1 MDFSVLQNQDVIQ
14 TLLAGFKFTVT
25 VTILSIIGGI
35 LIGTPL
41 AMMRLSDN
49 KVASNFAKVY
59 VDFFR
64 GVPLIQVIFIFY
76 FLLPKFFEFQSDT
89 YWGPLFSSVVTFAI
103 FEAAFFSEIVRSGI
117 QSVSKGQVN
126 AGYALG
132 FTYGQTMSNVVLPQ
146 AFRNML
152 PVILTQS
159 IVLFQDVSLVYVISA
174 PDFLFFVN
182 TLANTYGAETKAT
195 FYLVVAVVYFC
206 ISFAL
211 SRLVKRLH
219 QKIAIIR

>member
-64 GVPLIQVIFIFY
+64 GVPLIQVSFIFY
-76 FLLPKFFEFQSDT
+76 F
-89 YWGPLFSSVVTFAI
+89 
-103 FEAAFFSEIVRSGI
+103 
-117 QSVSKGQVN
+117 
-126 AGYALG
+126 
-132 FTYGQTMSNVVLPQ
+132 
-146 AFRNML
+146 
-152 PVILTQS
+152 
-159 IVLFQDVSLVYVISA
+159 
-174 PDFLFFVN
+174 
-182 TLANTYGAETKAT
+182 
-195 FYLVVAVVYFC
+195 
-206 ISFAL
+206 
-211 SRLVKRLH
+211 
-219 QKIAIIR
+219 

>member
-1 MDFSVLQNQDVIQ
+1 MEFSLLQDPNVTQA
-14 TLLAGFKFTVT
+14 LLAGLKFTAIA
-25 VTILSIIGGI
+25 TILSIIGGI

-41 AMMRLSDN
+41 AMMRLSN
-49 KVASNFAKVY
+49 NVVASNFAKIY

-76 FLLPKFFEFQSDT
+76 FLLPKYFEFQSDT
-89 YWGPLFSSVVTFAI
+89 YWGPLFSTVVTFAI

-152 PVILTQS
+152 PVLLTQS
-159 IVLFQDVSLVYVISA
+159 IVLFQDISLVYVISA
-174 PDFLFFVN
+174 PDFLGQAN
-182 TLANTYGAETKAT
+182 TLANNYGAETKAM
-195 FYLVVAVVYFC
+195 FYLIVALVYFC

>member
-174 PDFLFFVN
+174 PDFLGNAN

-195 FYLVVAVVYFC
+195 FYLVVAAVYFC

>member
-1 MDFSVLQNQDVIQ
+1 MDFSILQNQDVIQ
-14 TLLAGFKFTVT
+14 TLIAGFKFTVT

-41 AMMRLSDN
+41 AMMRLSNN

-76 FLLPKFFEFQSDT
+76 FLLPKIFEFQSDT
-89 YWGPLFSSVVTFAI
+89 YYGPLFSSVVTFAI

-174 PDFLFFVN
+174 PDFLGNAN

-195 FYLVVAVVYFC
+195 FYLIVAVVYFY

>member
-1 MDFSVLQNQDVIQ
+1 MDFSVLQNQDVISA
-14 TLLAGFKFTVT
+14 LLAGFKFTVT
-25 VTILSIIGGI
+25 VTILSVIGGI

-41 AMMRLSDN
+41 AMMRLSNN
-49 KVASNFAKVY
+49 KAANTFAKIY

-89 YWGPLFSSVVTFAI
+89 YYGPLFSSIVTFAI

-152 PVILTQS
+152 PILLTQS

-174 PDFLFFVN
+174 PDFLGNAN
-182 TLANTYGAETKAT
+182 TLANTYGSETKAT
-195 FYLVVAVVYFC
+195 FYLVVAIVYFC

>member
-1 MDFSVLQNQDVIQ
+1 MEFSLLQDPNVTQA
-14 TLLAGFKFTVT
+14 LLSGLKFTAIA
-25 VTILSIIGGI
+25 TILSIIGGI

-41 AMMRLSDN
+41 AMMRLSN
-49 KVASNFAKVY
+49 NVVASNFAKIY

-76 FLLPKFFEFQSDT
+76 FLLPKYFEFQSDT
-89 YWGPLFSSVVTFAI
+89 YWGPLFSTVVTFAI

-152 PVILTQS
+152 PVLLTQS
-159 IVLFQDVSLVYVISA
+159 IVLFQDISLVYVISA
-174 PDFLFFVN
+174 PDFLGQAN
-182 TLANTYGAETKAT
+182 TLENNYGDETKAM
-195 FYLVVAVVYFC
+195 FYLIVAIVYFC

>member
-14 TLLAGFKFTVT
+14 TLIAGFKFTLT

-41 AMMRLSDN
+41 AMMRLSNN

-132 FTYGQTMSNVVLPQ
+132 FTYGQTMSNVILPQ

-152 PVILTQS
+152 PILLTQS

-174 PDFLFFVN
+174 PDFLGNAN
-182 TLANTYGAETKAT
+182 TLANTYGSETKAM
-195 FYLVVAVVYFC
+195 FYLLVAVIYFC
-206 ISFAL
+206 ISFTL

>member
-1 MDFSVLQNQDVIQ
+1 MDFSVLQNQDVLT
-14 TLLAGFKFTVT
+14 TLFNGFKFTVT
-25 VTILSIIGGI
+25 VTILAVIGGI

-41 AMMRLSDN
+41 AMMRLSKN
-49 KVASNFAKVY
+49 NVASSFAKFY

-76 FLLPKFFEFQSDT
+76 FLLPKLFEFQSDT
-89 YWGPLFSSVVTFAI
+89 YYGPLFSSVVTFAI

-152 PVILTQS
+152 PIILTQS

-174 PDFLFFVN
+174 PDFLGNAN
-182 TLANTYGAETKAT
+182 TLANTYGSETKAT
-195 FYLVVAVVYFC
+195 FYLVVALVYFC
-206 ISFAL
+206 ISFTL

>member
-1 MDFSVLQNQDVIQ
+1 MDFSVLQNPDVIE
-14 TLLAGFKFTVT
+14 TLLKGFQFTVT
-25 VTILSIIGGI
+25 VTILSILGGI

-41 AMMRLSDN
+41 AMMRLSN
-49 KVASNFAKVY
+49 HKVASGFAKFY

-76 FLLPKFFEFQSDT
+76 FLLPKFFDFQSDT
-89 YWGPLFSSVVTFAI
+89 YYGPLFSSIVTFAI

-132 FTYGQTMSNVVLPQ
+132 FTYGQTMANVILPQ

-152 PVILTQS
+152 PILLTQS

-174 PDFLFFVN
+174 PDFLGNAN
-182 TLANTYGAETKAT
+182 TLANTYGSETKAT
-195 FYLVVAVVYFC
+195 FYLAVAVVYFC

-211 SRLVKRLH
+211 SRLVKRLN

>member
-1 MDFSVLQNQDVIQ
+1 MDFSILQNPDVISVLISGLKF
-14 TLLAGFKFTVT
+14 TLTVT
-25 VTILSIIGGI
+25 VFSILGGI

-41 AMMRLSDN
+41 AMMRLSHHRL
-49 KVASNFAKVY
+49 ASGFAKFY

-89 YWGPLFSSVVTFAI
+89 YYGPLFSSIVTFAI

-132 FTYGQTMSNVVLPQ
+132 FSYGQTMTNVVLPQ

-152 PVILTQS
+152 PILLTQS

-174 PDFLFFVN
+174 PDFLGNAN
-182 TLANTYGAETKAT
+182 TLANTYGSETKAT
-195 FYLVVAVVYFC
+195 FYLLVAIIYF
-206 ISFAL
+206 ISSFTL
-211 SRLVKRLH
+211 SRLVKRLN

>member
-1 MDFSVLQNQDVIQ
+1 MDFSILQNEDVIT
-14 TLLAGFKFTVT
+14 TLIMGFKFTVT
-25 VTILSIIGGI
+25 VTVLSIIGGI
-35 LIGTPL
+35 LIGTPI
-41 AMMRLSDN
+41 AMMRLSN
-49 KVASNFAKVY
+49 SKFASGFAKFY

-76 FLLPKFFEFQSDT
+76 FLLPKVFDFQTHT
-89 YWGPLFSSVVTFAI
+89 YYGPLFSSVVTFAI

-126 AGYALG
+126 ASYALG
-132 FTYGQTMSNVVLPQ
+132 LSYGQTMSHVVLPQ

-152 PVILTQS
+152 PILLTQS

-174 PDFLFFVN
+174 PDFLGNAN
-182 TLANTYGAETKAT
+182 TLANTYGSETKAV
-195 FYLVVAVVYFC
+195 FYLVVALVYFV

-211 SRLVKRLH
+211 SQLVKRLH
-219 QKIAIIR
+219 KKIAIIR

>member
-1 MDFSVLQNQDVIQ
+1 MDFSILQNQDVID
-14 TLLAGFKFTVT
+14 TLIAGFKFTAT

-41 AMMRLSDN
+41 AMMRLSNN
-49 KVASNFAKVY
+49 KIASNFAKFY

-76 FLLPKFFEFQSDT
+76 FLLPKFFDFQSDI
-89 YWGPLFSSVVTFAI
+89 YYGPLFSSVVTFAI

-132 FTYGQTMSNVVLPQ
+132 FTHP
-146 AFRNML
+146 
-152 PVILTQS
+152 
-159 IVLFQDVSLVYVISA
+159 
-174 PDFLFFVN
+174 
-182 TLANTYGAETKAT
+182 
-195 FYLVVAVVYFC
+195 
-206 ISFAL
+206 
-211 SRLVKRLH
+211 LVKEMILQHIETNH
-219 QKIAIIR
+219 QMLMNRADVKIQFRMT

>member
-1 MDFSVLQNQDVIQ
+1 MDFSVLQNQDVISA
-14 TLLAGFKFTVT
+14 LLAGFKFTVT
-25 VTILSIIGGI
+25 VTILSVIGGI

-41 AMMRLSDN
+41 AMMRLSNN
-49 KVASNFAKVY
+49 KVANTFAKIY

-89 YWGPLFSSVVTFAI
+89 YYGPLFSSIVTFAI

-152 PVILTQS
+152 PILLTQS

-174 PDFLFFVN
+174 PDFLGNAN
-182 TLANTYGAETKAT
+182 TLANTYGSETKAT
-195 FYLVVAVVYFC
+195 FYLVVAIVYFC

>member
-1 MDFSVLQNQDVIQ
+1 MDFSILQNQDVISVLISGLKF
-14 TLLAGFKFTVT
+14 TLTVT
-25 VTILSIIGGI
+25 VLAIIGGI

-41 AMMRLSDN
+41 AMMRLSN
-49 KVASNFAKVY
+49 NRVASNFAKFY

-89 YWGPLFSSVVTFAI
+89 YYGPLFSSIVTFAI

-132 FTYGQTMSNVVLPQ
+132 FSYAQTMTNVVLPQ

-152 PVILTQS
+152 PILLTQS
-159 IVLFQDVSLVYVISA
+159 IVLFQDISLVYVISA
-174 PDFLFFVN
+174 PDFLGNAN
-182 TLANTYGAETKAT
+182 TLANTYGSETKAT
-195 FYLVVAVVYFC
+195 FYLLVALIYF
-206 ISFAL
+206 ISSFTL
-211 SRLVKRLH
+211 SRLVKRLN

>member
-1 MDFSVLQNQDVIQ
+1 MDFSVLQNEDVIS
-14 TLLAGFKFTVT
+14 TLLYGFKFTITVT
-25 VTILSIIGGI
+25 VLSIIGGI
-35 LIGTPL
+35 LIGIPL
-41 AMMRLSDN
+41 AMMRLSNN
-49 KVASNFAKVY
+49 KVLSNIAKVY

-76 FLLPKFFEFQSDT
+76 FLLPKYFDFQYDT
-89 YWGPLFSSVVTFAI
+89 YYGPLFSSVVTFAI

-132 FTYGQTMSNVVLPQ
+132 FTYGQTMSNVILPQ

-152 PVILTQS
+152 PVLLTQS

-174 PDFLFFVN
+174 PDFVGNAN
-182 TLANTYGAETKAT
+182 TLANTYGSETKAT
-195 FYLVVAVVYFC
+195 FYLLVAVIYFC

>member
-174 PDFLFFVN
+174 PDFLGNAN

-219 QKIAIIR
+219 QKIAIIQ

>member
-1 MDFSVLQNQDVIQ
+1 MDFSILQNQDVIQ

-25 VTILSIIGGI
+25 VTVLSVIGGI

-49 KVASNFAKVY
+49 KIASGFAKIY

-89 YWGPLFSSVVTFAI
+89 YYGPLFSSVVTFAI

-152 PVILTQS
+152 PVLLTQS
-159 IVLFQDVSLVYVISA
+159 IVLFQDISLVYVISA
-174 PDFLFFVN
+174 PDFLGNAN

-195 FYLVVAVVYFC
+195 FYLVVAIVYFC

>member
-1 MDFSVLQNQDVIQ
+1 MDFSILQNQDVLS
-14 TLLAGFKFTVT
+14 TLFNGFKFTVT
-25 VTILSIIGGI
+25 VTILAVIGGI

-41 AMMRLSDN
+41 AMMRLSN
-49 KVASNFAKVY
+49 SKVASSFAKFY

-76 FLLPKFFEFQSDT
+76 FLLPKLFEFQSDT
-89 YWGPLFSSVVTFAI
+89 YYGPLFSSVVTFAI

-117 QSVSKGQVN
+117 QSVSRGQVN

-174 PDFLFFVN
+174 PDFLGNAN
-182 TLANTYGAETKAT
+182 TLANTYGPETKAT
-195 FYLVVAVVYFC
+195 FYLVVALVYFC

>member
-1 MDFSVLQNQDVIQ
+1 MDFSVLQSPDVVSALVQ
-14 TLLAGFKFTVT
+14 GFKFTVT

-41 AMMRLSDN
+41 AMMRLADN
-49 KVASNFAKVY
+49 KLASGFSKFY

-76 FLLPKFFEFQSDT
+76 FLLPKFFDFQYHT

-126 AGYALG
+126 AAYALG
-132 FTYGQTMSNVVLPQ
+132 FNYRQTMSIVVLPQ

-174 PDFLFFVN
+174 PDFLGNAN
-182 TLANTYGAETKAT
+182 TLANTYGSETKAV
-195 FYLVVAVVYFC
+195 FYLLVAVVYFI
-206 ISFAL
+206 ISFTL

>member
-1 MDFSVLQNQDVIQ
+1 MDFSVLQNEDVIS
-14 TLLAGFKFTVT
+14 TLLYGFKFTITVT
-25 VTILSIIGGI
+25 VLSIIGGI
-35 LIGTPL
+35 LIGTLL
-41 AMMRLSDN
+41 AMMRLSNN
-49 KVASNFAKVY
+49 KALSNIAKVY

-76 FLLPKFFEFQSDT
+76 FLLPKYFDFQYDT
-89 YWGPLFSSVVTFAI
+89 YYGPLFSSVVTFAI

-132 FTYGQTMSNVVLPQ
+132 FTYGQTMSNVILPQ

-152 PVILTQS
+152 PVLLTQS

-174 PDFLFFVN
+174 PDFVGNAN
-182 TLANTYGAETKAT
+182 TLANTYGSETKAT
-195 FYLVVAVVYFC
+195 FYLLVAVIYFC

>member
-1 MDFSVLQNQDVIQ
+1 MDFSLLQNPDVIHALKEGFIF
-14 TLLAGFKFTVT
+14 TLTVT
-25 VTILSIIGGI
+25 VLSMIGGI

-41 AMMRLSDN
+41 AMMRLSN
-49 KVASNFAKVY
+49 NFVARNFAKFY
-59 VDFFR
+59 VDVFR
-64 GVPLIQVIFIFY
+64 GIPLIQVIFIFY
-76 FLLPKFFEFQSDT
+76 FLLPKVFAFQSDT

-174 PDFLFFVN
+174 PDFLGNAN

-195 FYLVVAVVYFC
+195 FYLIVAVVYFC

>member
-1 MDFSVLQNQDVIQ
+1 M
-14 TLLAGFKFTVT
+14 
-25 VTILSIIGGI
+25 
-35 LIGTPL
+35 
-41 AMMRLSDN
+41 
-49 KVASNFAKVY
+49 
-59 VDFFR
+59 
-64 GVPLIQVIFIFY
+64 
-76 FLLPKFFEFQSDT
+76 
-89 YWGPLFSSVVTFAI
+89 VTFAI

-174 PDFLFFVN
+174 PDFLGNAN

-195 FYLVVAVVYFC
+195 FYLIVAVVYFC

>member
-1 MDFSVLQNQDVIQ
+1 MDFSLLQNQDVIQ
-14 TLLAGFKFTVT
+14 TLIAGFKFTLTVT
-25 VTILSIIGGI
+25 VLSIIGGI

-41 AMMRLSDN
+41 AMMRLSNN
-49 KVASNFAKVY
+49 KVASNFAKIY

-89 YWGPLFSSVVTFAI
+89 YYGPLFSSVVTFAI

-132 FTYGQTMSNVVLPQ
+132 FTYSQTMSNVVLPQ

-174 PDFLFFVN
+174 PDFLGNAN
-182 TLANTYGAETKAT
+182 TLSNTYGPETKAT
-195 FYLVVAVVYFC
+195 FYLIVAIVYFC

-211 SRLVKRLH
+211 SQLVKRLH

>member
-1 MDFSVLQNQDVIQ
+1 MDFSVLQNPDVIS
-14 TLLAGFKFTVT
+14 TLISGFKFTAT

-35 LIGTPL
+35 IIGTPL
-41 AMMRLSDN
+41 AMMRLSKN
-49 KVASNFAKVY
+49 KVASNFAKLY

-76 FLLPKFFEFQSDT
+76 FLLPKFFGFQYDT
-89 YWGPLFSSVVTFAI
+89 YYGPLFSSVVTFAI

-117 QSVSKGQVN
+117 QSVSKGQEN

-132 FTYGQTMSNVVLPQ
+132 FTYSQTMRNVVLPQ

-152 PVILTQS
+152 PILLTQS

-174 PDFLFFVN
+174 PDFLGNAN
-182 TLANTYGAETKAT
+182 TLANTYGSETKAT

-211 SRLVKRLH
+211 SRLVKRLN

>member
-1 MDFSVLQNQDVIQ
+1 MDFSILQNPDIIA
-14 TLLAGFKFTVT
+14 TLIAGFKFTVT
-25 VTILSIIGGI
+25 VTVFSIIGGI
-35 LIGTPL
+35 LLGTPL
-41 AMMRLSDN
+41 AMMRLSNN
-49 KVASNFAKVY
+49 KVASSFAKFY

-89 YWGPLFSSVVTFAI
+89 YYGPLFSSIVTFAI

-152 PVILTQS
+152 PVLLTQS

-174 PDFLFFVN
+174 PDFLGNAN
-182 TLANTYGAETKAT
+182 TLANTYGSETKAT
-195 FYLVVAVVYFC
+195 FYLVVAIVYFI
-206 ISFAL
+206 ISFSL